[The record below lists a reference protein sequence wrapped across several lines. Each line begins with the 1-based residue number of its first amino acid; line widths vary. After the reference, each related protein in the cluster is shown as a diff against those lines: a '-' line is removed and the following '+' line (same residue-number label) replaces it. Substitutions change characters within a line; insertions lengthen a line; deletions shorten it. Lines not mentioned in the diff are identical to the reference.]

1 MCPLHCYHCHAEPA
15 DCNWSCSWSWTG
27 SGAVECACVGVYAN
41 AAQLIEWPSLG
52 LLREFARLAVCPSS
66 FCLSIPAVCSPHVS
80 HALFGL
86 SRWQVFALDGAASAA
101 FSTCNLQ
108 LAACHL
114 PPADCSWRSSGL
126 NLTFDCILIKKW
138 SNIRIK
144 SRLNLLRCAKI
155 VSAWS
160 NAKKEK
166 KNCLALTCVHISKI
180 ISRSVIVRQRGV
192 SVGGEWRNGGP
203 VAYERRPWPCGGPSN
218 NDDDDD
224 DA

>member
-166 KNCLALTCVHISKI
+166 KIASLWLVSISQKLFHAALLY
-180 ISRSVIVRQRGV
+180 V
-192 SVGGEWRNGGP
+192 SGGW
-203 VAYERRPWPCGGPSN
+203 A
-218 NDDDDD
+218 
-224 DA
+224 